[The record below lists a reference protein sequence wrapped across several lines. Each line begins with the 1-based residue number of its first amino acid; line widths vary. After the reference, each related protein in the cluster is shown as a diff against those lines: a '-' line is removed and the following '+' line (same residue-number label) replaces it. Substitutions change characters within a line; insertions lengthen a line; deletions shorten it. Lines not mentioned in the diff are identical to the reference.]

1 MPGFLGYISHPR
13 QPIFPA
19 NTRKDLIN
27 DYVRHENKF
36 YLERRTID
44 KFQQDKFVYEDNNMV
59 FILDGVILNTQEI
72 CRKQKTNSFQDAIIT
87 LYKKQKQ
94 AFLTELRGSFS
105 GAIYNK
111 KNNELAL
118 FTDQIGSRPIFY
130 YSGKDCFIFG
140 SEIRYV
146 TDSLQHSDI
155 VYGLNIESAYSLLT
169 LGYTIEGRTLFT
181 SIHQLKPGQ
190 ILFINDTKIYYEN
203 YFILKNEPDFSLKE
217 TEILEQIDFLFRQA
231 VTRAFNKDEEYGY
244 KHLACL
250 SAGLDSRMTN
260 WVAHDLGYRNIL
272 NVSFSQ
278 SGYYDEYIP
287 QKIAEQLKNDWLFKS
302 LDNGNC
308 LYLIDEVIRIT
319 SGTLYYG
326 SAHLRSIFNI
336 IDMDQYGLVHTGQL
350 GDVVLGTYYSSLDVH
365 KNFSSSTG
373 AYSVVLQDRLPAN
386 FIRDTYANEEIYI
399 FYSRGFC
406 GINQGLFVR
415 QQKNETYSP
424 FYDIDFMNF
433 SLSIPVKYRFG
444 HYIYD
449 KWILQK
455 YPEAAKFL
463 HNGKRKIGYSNR
475 IKMTYKGYDFYL
487 SELPR
492 LITGKIKYKIKGSP
506 LSNKH
511 HMNPIEYWY
520 RTNISLKTF
529 LDNYFKDNIDRLD
542 QFPELKADCEK
553 LYTDYSCI
561 ERNAVLTLLAVM
573 KNYF

>member
-72 CRKQKTNSFQDAIIT
+72 CRKQKTNSLQDAIIT

-365 KNFSSSTG
+365 KNFW
-373 AYSVVLQDRLPAN
+373 
-386 FIRDTYANEEIYI
+386 FIRHLE
-399 FYSRGFC
+399 
-406 GINQGLFVR
+406 
-415 QQKNETYSP
+415 
-424 FYDIDFMNF
+424 
-433 SLSIPVKYRFG
+433 
-444 HYIYD
+444 
-449 KWILQK
+449 
-455 YPEAAKFL
+455 
-463 HNGKRKIGYSNR
+463 
-475 IKMTYKGYDFYL
+475 
-487 SELPR
+487 
-492 LITGKIKYKIKGSP
+492 
-506 LSNKH
+506 
-511 HMNPIEYWY
+511 
-520 RTNISLKTF
+520 
-529 LDNYFKDNIDRLD
+529 
-542 QFPELKADCEK
+542 
-553 LYTDYSCI
+553 
-561 ERNAVLTLLAVM
+561 
-573 KNYF
+573 